1 MIVFRGFDHTG
12 YPSSELIM
20 CLNFIY
26 TFRLKCAE
34 DTKEEEEVEELET
47 DANMEEENESA
58 HSLSEVIDF
67 FFSSNYRVTSNSADK
82 Y

>member
-1 MIVFRGFDHTG
+1 MIVFIGFDHTG
-12 YPSSELIM
+12 YPSSELTI
-20 CLNFIY
+20 CLNFIH

-47 DANMEEENESA
+47 DANIEDENESA
-58 HSLSEVIDF
+58 HSSSEVIDF
-67 FFSSNYRVTSNSADK
+67 FFSSNDRVTINSAHK